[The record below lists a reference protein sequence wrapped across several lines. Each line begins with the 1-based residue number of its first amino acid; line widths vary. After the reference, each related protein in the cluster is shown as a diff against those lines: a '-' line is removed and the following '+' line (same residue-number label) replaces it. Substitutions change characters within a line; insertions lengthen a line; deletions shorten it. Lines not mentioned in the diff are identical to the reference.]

1 MHESEDGQNN
11 QGNTLKSFH
20 FFFYSECPI
29 MLICKCIFRII
40 LIFVLK
46 LCCLRV
52 LCIYPYIRK
61 YVFGYF
67 FMLEC
72 VCVCMFMSAHWKSI
86 LKEKHSSH
94 SLYTCVYTSTNAT
107 IGCILCQLSKLT
119 IVCTS
124 RNHWGY
130 RDMISSNVCYHQIY
144 THLHI
149 QKYII

>member
-86 LKEKHSSH
+86 LIKKSIQVIPSTLVFTLVQMLRLGVFYVSYQNWLLSVLHVITEDIVTWY
-94 SLYTCVYTSTNAT
+94 LQTCVIT
-107 IGCILCQLSKLT
+107 
-119 IVCTS
+119 
-124 RNHWGY
+124 
-130 RDMISSNVCYHQIY
+130 
-144 THLHI
+144 
-149 QKYII
+149 KYIHTCTYKST